1 MSTRSLMGRVR
12 VENLRKSAEALLG
25 IKHFNI
31 WAILFVLSISLA
43 LSWFPDGLANLIE
56 KRFSLG
62 VIKLSVASI
71 IVMVIWLILRK
82 YIVSQKIEVICEE
95 PTPVRA
101 LAIFLS
107 TLILYGEKKNRTS
120 PQELIETL
128 IQSVNH
134 TDLINSQNTEEILAD
149 TSWEIPLIVIRHHAP
164 TLEYL
169 YVITSSGNKGTTYQ
183 MELFTKTVN
192 ALFPKVKVIELVKG
206 GVDFEDVKAV
216 FQAVERFYTEV
227 SAKGIKQENAL
238 VDITGGQKTT
248 SVAGAIAT
256 LATGR
261 RFQYVSTE
269 SKRVLAYDVGYFAQD
284 N

>member
-31 WAILFVLSISLA
+31 WAILFVIAISVA
-43 LSWFPDGLANLIE
+43 LSWFPDGLSNLIE
-56 KRFSLG
+56 KRYSMG

-107 TLILYGEKKNRTS
+107 QLKPHGEKRKRIS
-120 PQELIETL
+120 DKELIDTL
-128 IQSVNH
+128 TQLVTH
-134 TDLINSQNTEEILAD
+134 TDFNNQNIEEILAD

-169 YVITSSGNKGTTYQ
+169 YVITSEGDRGTTHQ

-192 ALFPKVKVIELVKG
+192 ALFPKVKIIELVKG
-206 GVDFEDVKAV
+206 GVDFEDVRAV
-216 FQAVERFYTEV
+216 FQAVEKFYTEV
-227 SAKGIKQENAL
+227 SAKGIKQEDAL
-238 VDITGGQKTT
+238 VDITGGQKTA
-248 SVAGAIAT
+248 SIAGAIAT

-261 RFQYVSTE
+261 RFQYVSTV
-269 SKRVLAYDVGYFAQD
+269 SKKILAYDVGYFSQES
-284 N
+284 

>member
-62 VIKLSVASI
+62 VIKLSVALVI
-71 IVMVIWLILRK
+71 ITVTWLVLKK

-120 PQELIETL
+120 PQELIDTL
-128 IQSVNH
+128 TQLVTH
-134 TDLINSQNTEEILAD
+134 TDFNNQNIEEILAD

-169 YVITSSGNKGTTYQ
+169 YVITSEGDRGTTHQ
-183 MELFTKTVN
+183 VELFTKTVN

>member
-31 WAILFVLSISLA
+31 WAILFVIAISVA
-43 LSWFPDGLANLIE
+43 LSWFPDGLSNLIE
-56 KRFSLG
+56 KRYSMG

-120 PQELIETL
+120 PQELIDTL
-128 IQSVNH
+128 TQLVTH
-134 TDLINSQNTEEILAD
+134 TDFNNQNIEEILAD

-169 YVITSSGNKGTTYQ
+169 YVITSEGDSGTTHQ

-192 ALFPKVKVIELVKG
+192 ALFPKVKIIELVKG
-206 GVDFEDVKAV
+206 GVDFEDVRAV
-216 FQAVERFYTEV
+216 FQAVEKFYTEV
-227 SAKGIKQENAL
+227 SAKGIKQEDAL
-238 VDITGGQKTT
+238 VDITGGQKTA
-248 SVAGAIAT
+248 SIAGAIAT

-261 RFQYVSTE
+261 RFQYVSTV
-269 SKRVLAYDVGYFAQD
+269 SKKILAYDVGYFSQES
-284 N
+284 